1 MQDQRCDCS
10 RLRVVIQRGL
20 NPPPKHGPMFL
31 IIKHNRQGKER
42 PKKVTKGGGIRTQ
55 QRRTGWTGSGWPL
68 RGTVSHQLIR
78 NNKISGAPT
87 SQAGI
92 RDKVGETH
100 CEREVWW
107 YLFWKE
113 KKKKEKKVDEGGVKK
128 GGFFFI
134 TENLYGVAEKRGRA
148 RTCQVTY

>member
-1 MQDQRCDCS
+1 
-10 RLRVVIQRGL
+10 
-20 NPPPKHGPMFL
+20 
-31 IIKHNRQGKER
+31 
-42 PKKVTKGGGIRTQ
+42 
-55 QRRTGWTGSGWPL
+55 
-68 RGTVSHQLIR
+68 LIR

-128 GGFFFI
+128 GGFFLLRKI
-134 TENLYGVAEKRGRA
+134 STESRKNVEERGLVR
-148 RTCQVTY
+148 